1 MAYNRRPQQQ
11 KGYSRNKKFNKKFQ
25 KKKGP
30 PPFDVLLR
38 QFKKKVERDGIIQE
52 CRRREFFVKPSE
64 LRQRRKN
71 EAVRKRKRQMEMEKQ
86 EWEAR
91 RRSHIW

>member
-1 MAYNRRPQQQ
+1 MAYNRRPQKH
-11 KGYSRNKKFNKKFQ
+11 KGYNRNKKFQ

-52 CRRREFFVKPSE
+52 CRRREFYVKPSE
-64 LRQRRKN
+64 MRQRKKN
-71 EAVRKRKRQMEMEKQ
+71 DAIRKRKRQMELEKMEHERMRIQ
-86 EWEAR
+86 GR
-91 RRSHIW
+91 RWYG